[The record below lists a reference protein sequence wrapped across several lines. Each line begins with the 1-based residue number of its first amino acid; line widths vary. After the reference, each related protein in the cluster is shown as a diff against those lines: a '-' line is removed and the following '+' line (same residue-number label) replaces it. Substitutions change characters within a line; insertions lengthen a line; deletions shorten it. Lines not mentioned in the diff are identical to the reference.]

1 MSDPVREARIFT
13 RYILA
18 REASPRTIELYTTAS
33 AQIAGDFDAVDDRI
47 VRFALARPW
56 SLAALDGAL
65 ALTRPAALLRRKL
78 LLAAAILEAR
88 PEYSDAF
95 LPRRRSRSDAVV
107 IACATLRAAAA
118 AAVGFVLL
126 FALR

>member
-13 RYILA
+13 KYILGC
-18 REASPRTIELYTTAS
+18 EASARAIELYAMAS
-33 AQIAGDFDAVDDRI
+33 VQVVNDFDAADHRI

-88 PEYSDAF
+88 PEYADAF
-95 LPRRRSRSDAVV
+95 LPRQRSRRDAAG
-107 IACATLRAAAA
+107 IAFATLRAAAA
-118 AAVGFVLL
+118 ACVGFVLL
-126 FALR
+126 LILR